1 MGNFFFAVREFQ
13 VFTVSF
19 SVARSGGNSYT
30 ISSDED
36 SESESDTKD
45 ENFQRVRYQFGNE
58 FAELKALSSLTCL
71 QISLLSLSVGW
82 KFLSL
87 YPVMSTLA
95 TRICAHVKLTI
106 VPLIY
111 NRGP

>member
-1 MGNFFFAVREFQ
+1 MGNFFCGERILSFYCV
-13 VFTVSF
+13 F

-45 ENFQRVRYQFGNE
+45 ENFQRVRNQFGNE
-58 FAELKALSSLTCL
+58 FAELKALSSLICL

-87 YPVMSTLA
+87 YPVMSRLA

-106 VPLIY
+106 MPLIY